1 MSTMKSK
8 RRREGAEHD
17 EPPREVM
24 DRLAELLPEGALDDA
39 VRGLKPEELS
49 GPGGLLSQLAGRVVE
64 AALEAEM
71 TEHLG
76 HPPGGVPQRAN
87 VRNGAT
93 AKTLQTD
100 LGPVEINTPRDRQ
113 GSFEPQLVAKRQTRL
128 AGLDDKILGLYAGG
142 MTVRDI
148 SHHLSELY
156 GTEIGRDTISRITD
170 AVLEDVQA
178 WRTRPLEAVY
188 PIVYFDALRV
198 KVRVDRS
205 VKNLACYL
213 ALGVDCDGE
222 REVLGIWWQET
233 EGAKFWLAV
242 LNDLHRRGV
251 SDVLIACVDG
261 LKGFPEAIEA
271 VFPQT
276 WVQTCIV
283 HLIRASLRYVNY
295 RDLKKVASALRPIGR
310 LHDQH
315 HRGPAPPDPQGHQDP
330 RSVPGPAGR
339 HQADLLGDH
348 QGRRQVATQPNL
360 ERATRSPEDPL
371 RRPLPRL
378 TTTTTTKPGRHDSH
392 TVRRTPSRYEFGYV
406 FQIAEPTP
414 HTRRGAR
421 GLTLPPASQIDSP
434 NESELLPTTA
444 QELQRLGLRP
454 REIAL
459 DGGFPTTAANQQ
471 FPAADVFIAGR
482 QHPPSRRSK
491 KRLASYRA
499 GCEGRISHLKRSYGL
514 RRSRL
519 RGHDGARTWT
529 GWAILTYNLDSL
541 AVQAP

>member
-8 RRREGAEHD
+8 RRPSEGAGPD

-24 DRLAELLPEGALDDA
+24 DRLAGLLPEGALDDA
-39 VRGLKPEELS
+39 VRGLTPEELS

-64 AALEAEM
+64 AALDGEM

-76 HPPGGVPQRAN
+76 YPPGGIPQGTN
-87 VRNGAT
+87 VRNGST
-93 AKTLQTD
+93 PKTLQTD
-100 LGPVEINTPRDRQ
+100 LGPVEIKTPRDRQ
-113 GSFEPQLVAKRQTRL
+113 GSFEPKLVAKRQTRL
-128 AGLDDKILGLYAGG
+128 AGLDEKILGLYGGG

-156 GTEIGRDTISRITD
+156 GTEIGRDTVSRITD
-170 AVLEDVQA
+170 AVLEDVEG

-198 KVRVDRS
+198 KVREDRS

-251 SDVLIACVDG
+251 QDILIACVDG

-295 RDLKKVASALRPIGR
+295 RDLKKVTSALRPIYNAANA
-310 LHDQH
+310 DQ
-315 HRGPAPPDPQGHQDP
+315 A
-330 RSVPGPAGR
+330 
-339 HQADLLGDH
+339 LLE
-348 QGRRQVATQPNL
+348 L
-360 ERATRSPEDPL
+360 ERFDSEWGQRYPATVRAWRDAWENVIPFLALPEEL
-371 RRPLPRL
+371 RRAVY
-378 TTTTTTKPGRHDSH
+378 TTNTIEGLHRQIRKAIKTRGHFPDQQAATKLI
-392 TVRRTPSRYEFGYV
+392 YLA
-406 FQIAEPTP
+406 I
-414 HTRRGAR
+414 
-421 GLTLPPASQIDSP
+421 IK
-434 NESELLPTTA
+434 
-444 QELQRLGLRP
+444 
-454 REIAL
+454 
-459 DGGFPTTAANQQ
+459 
-471 FPAADVFIAGR
+471 ADAKW
-482 QHPPSRRSK
+482 Q
-491 KRLASYRA
+491 
-499 GCEGRISHLKRSYGL
+499 
-514 RRSRL
+514 RSR
-519 RGHDGARTWT
+519 TW
-529 GWAILTYNLDSL
+529 S
-541 AVQAP
+541 APRAALKIHFGDRYPG